1 MEHVAILGASNNP
14 SRYSYKAQIKLVDL
28 GHVVYPISLHEKE
41 VLGIKSY
48 SSLLE
53 IDQDIE
59 TVTVYINPQHVHQ
72 IVNDILNLKPQR
84 VIFNPGS
91 ESPKEMEILEQAGI
105 NTEAACTLVLLATN
119 QFED

>member
-14 SRYSYKAQIKLVDL
+14 SRYSYKAQIKLLDH
-28 GHVVYPISLHEKE
+28 GHVIFPVSPHGEEIQG
-41 VLGIKSY
+41 VNSY
-48 SSLLE
+48 SSLQKIIQE
-53 IDQDIE
+53 ID
-59 TVTVYINPQHVHQ
+59 TVTVYINPSHFIKV
-72 IVNDILNLKPQR
+72 VKDIIDLKPKR

-91 ESPKEMEILEQAGI
+91 ESPEEMKVLEKAGI